1 MKTSVFQSHYRD
13 KSRRKNVEAGLC
25 RDCGGER
32 ERKDQVYCTK
42 CLSAQKYRRDYWKR
56 RWPDNCQGCGAGDC
70 PDQYCPECKEKRRKY
85 QAEYRKTHPRPRKIK
100 DQYVRCPQ
108 CLKQRAIW
116 VGRRRAGEEQL
127 MVDRSNSIKCR
138 FCGQSW
144 RRADHPVVQA
154 GVGVMRDE

>member
-32 ERKDQVYCTK
+32 EREDQVYCTK

-70 PDQYCPECKEKRRKY
+70 PDQYCPECKEKRRIY
-85 QAEYRKTHPRPRKIK
+85 QAEYRKTHPQPRKIK
-100 DQYVRCPQ
+100 DQYIQ
-108 CLKQRAIW
+108 C
-116 VGRRRAGEEQL
+116 
-127 MVDRSNSIKCR
+127 CR

-154 GVGVMRDE
+154 GVGIMREDS